1 MPGRES
7 IGRVEMHVQSRSYLP
22 GFAGHLQL
30 CIVIVGYEGKARAS
44 VPCFCAR
51 YFDRVA
57 GEQGVPPDSERASQV
72 LADSLR
78 HGEWVDI
85 DLPGDGATIKTSV
98 AYPER
103 KDNAPVLDCN
113 L

>member
-1 MPGRES
+1 MLLFLAFVPGIS
-7 IGRVEMHVQSRSYLP
+7 I
-22 GFAGHLQL
+22 
-30 CIVIVGYEGKARAS
+30 
-44 VPCFCAR
+44 
-51 YFDRVA
+51 VA

-72 LADSLR
+72 LADSPR

-85 DLPGDGATIKTSV
+85 DLPGAGAKIKPFV
-98 AYPER
+98 VYPER